1 MHTILNPMLAVCVHA
16 ESCVA
21 GTGNSQAAS
30 VLLPR
35 VGCLRRTRPLFS
47 LAVINT
53 WEGYSLSWQIIVF

>member
-35 VGCLRRTRPLFS
+35 VGCL
-47 LAVINT
+47 
-53 WEGYSLSWQIIVF
+53 